1 MIFVRDKGQMCNNI
15 LQYGHMYA
23 WGRENGRSTVS
34 MRFAYKYQYFKICN
48 TRYHWFVT
56 YIVAKWAA
64 ALKLLPTVTFPFTRQ
79 ESYAG
84 QETLLRK
91 YKHCIAEGW
100 RVEFP
105 DLFLKYKKE
114 IINLFTFK
122 KHISQYVE
130 DYMNKIDAKE
140 SIRLGIH
147 VRRGDYE
154 RWMDGK
160 FFFNDLV
167 YASYILKFI
176 NSHTDKNV
184 HVFLSSND
192 PEVTVE
198 KFRKLCNTPYIHK
211 LNRGPAEDLCMLS
224 KCDYIIGPP
233 STFSLVGSMY
243 NNSKLHWMFSSNP
256 EQLETE
262 GFKLFDE
269 LFTKIL

>member
-34 MRFAYKYQYFKICN
+34 MRFAYKYQYFRICT
-48 TRYHWFVT
+48 TRYHWFIT
-56 YIVAKWAA
+56 YLAAKWAA
-64 ALKLLPTVTFPFTRQ
+64 SIKLLPIVTFPFTRQ
-79 ESYAG
+79 ESYAE
-84 QETLLRK
+84 QENLLRS

-105 DLFLKYKKE
+105 NLFLKYKKD
-114 IINLFTFK
+114 IIDLFSFK
-122 KHISQYVE
+122 KNISNYVE
-130 DYMNKIDAKE
+130 TRMNEMSPKGAL
-140 SIRLGIH
+140 RLGVHI
-147 VRRGDYE
+147 RRGDYA

-160 FFFNDLV
+160 YLFNDIV
-167 YASYILKFI
+167 YASFILKFI
-176 NSHTDKNV
+176 HTHADEDV

-192 PEVTVE
+192 PEVTME
-198 KFRKLCNTPYIHK
+198 KFRRLCDTPYVFK
-211 LNRGPAEDLCMLS
+211 LDRGPAEDLCMLS